1 MNIFSS
7 FMVTIR
13 FESEK
18 TIKTKSFVEMNIVI
32 YTETQCRA
40 VTLEFGA
47 ETTPLLCGFELKIE
61 ISKLYRPFI
70 NKFNSI
76 ILCSHP

>member
-47 ETTPLLCGFELKIE
+47 ETTPLPLRF
-61 ISKLYRPFI
+61 
-70 NKFNSI
+70 
-76 ILCSHP
+76 

>member
-47 ETTPLLCGFELKIE
+47 ETTPLPLRFWTQNRNIE
-61 ISKLYRPFI
+61 IIQTF
-70 NKFNSI
+70 
-76 ILCSHP
+76 HQ